1 MLPAHKLKLLSGQL
15 DGVEFT
21 LSPGDTIFH
30 VGPART
36 LHQGQLGTTLA
47 NADNVFYIPGDLA
60 PASFRIHL
68 TDDEVR
74 LEVRAEGAEFWSPQ
88 ELPLNAVVH
97 VVGLA
102 MAVRAEDQAWSAA
115 VLDHRLP
122 VVVDEGLT
130 LPPIN
135 RPSRANGVR
144 RWGAAALVAVVLGA
158 GGWWL
163 YDTQRPATQVRTLEA
178 VLAKSPYNYT
188 VVHDASGRLYA
199 FADNA
204 EAVAWGQRAS
214 QRAGRL
220 QDQYRDRHVEAAR
233 IGSVLDSACV
243 DYAVV
248 RLRSPQRPEVVITA
262 LGMNDVERRR
272 QVQALLAPQMP
283 YAAEIDVRSVGDGE
297 LVSLARAELRA
308 RGISTRAGGQ
318 TGRASISNDVFLDD
332 ASLHAMAR
340 YRDDFVQQWGERR
353 VRISIRLWDDLLKG
367 RSYQYSQDQL
377 LSVGEGRWEFSTA
390 GSR

>member
-21 LSPGDTIFH
+21 LSPGDTVFH

-36 LHQGQLGTTLA
+36 LHQGQLGVTLA

-60 PASFRIHL
+60 AASFRIHL
-68 TDDEVR
+68 GDDSIT
-74 LEVRAEGAEFWSPQ
+74 LEVRTEGADLWSPQ
-88 ELPLNAVVH
+88 DLPLNAVLH

-102 MAVRAEDQAWSAA
+102 LAVRSEHDTWSAA

-122 VVVDEGLT
+122 VMVDEGVT
-130 LPPIN
+130 LPPVT
-135 RPSRANGVR
+135 RPTRSAGAR
-144 RWGAAALVAVVLGA
+144 RWMAAAALLLVVGA
-158 GGWWL
+158 GGWWG
-163 YDTQRPATQVRTLEA
+163 YERQRPATQVRTLEA

-188 VVHDASGRLYA
+188 VVHDADGRLYA
-199 FADNA
+199 FGDSA

-220 QDQYRDRHVEAAR
+220 QDQYRERQVEAAR
-233 IGSVLDSACV
+233 IGAVLDSASV
-243 DYAVV
+243 AYAVI
-248 RLRSPQRPEVVITA
+248 RLRAPQQPEVVITA
-262 LGMNDVERRR
+262 LGINDVERRQ
-272 QVQALLAPQMP
+272 QVQALLVPHMP
-283 YAAEIDVRSVGDGE
+283 YATRIDVRSVGDGQ
-297 LVSLARAELRA
+297 LVAMARDELRA
-308 RGISTRAGGQ
+308 RGITTRTGNHA
-318 TGRASISNDVFLDD
+318 GRASISNDVFLDD

-377 LSVGEGRWEFSTA
+377 LSVGEGRWDFSTA

>member
-21 LSPGDTIFH
+21 LSPGDTVFH

-36 LHQGQLGTTLA
+36 LHQGQLGATLA

-60 PASFRIHL
+60 AASFRIHL
-68 TDDEVR
+68 GGERIT
-74 LEVRAEGAEFWSPQ
+74 LEVRTEGADLWSPQ
-88 ELPLNAVVH
+88 DLPLNAVLH

-102 MAVRAEDQAWSAA
+102 LAIRSEHDTWSSA

-122 VVVDEGLT
+122 VLVDEGLT
-130 LPPIN
+130 LTPVT
-135 RPSRANGVR
+135 RPTRSAGAR
-144 RWGAAALVAVVLGA
+144 RWIAVAALAVVVGA
-158 GGWWL
+158 GGWWG
-163 YDTQRPATQVRTLEA
+163 YERQRPATQVRTLEA

-188 VVHDASGRLYA
+188 VVHDADGRLYA
-199 FADNA
+199 FGDSA

-220 QDQYRDRHVEAAR
+220 QDQYRERNAEAAR
-233 IGSVLDSACV
+233 IGAVLDSASV
-243 DYAVV
+243 AYAVI
-248 RLRSPQRPEVVITA
+248 RLRAPQQPEVVITA
-262 LGMNDVERRR
+262 LGINDVERRQ
-272 QVQALLAPQMP
+272 QVQALLVPHMP
-283 YAAEIDVRSVGDGE
+283 YATRIDVRSVGDGQ
-297 LVSLARAELRA
+297 LVAMARDELRA
-308 RGISTRAGGQ
+308 RGITTRTGNHA
-318 TGRASISNDVFLDD
+318 GRASISNDVFLDD

-377 LSVGEGRWEFSTA
+377 LSVGEGRWDFSTA

>member
-1 MLPAHKLKLLSGQL
+1 MFPAHKLKLLSGPL

-21 LSPGDTIFH
+21 LSPGDTVFH

-36 LHQGQLGTTLA
+36 LHQGQLGATLA

-60 PASFRIHL
+60 PASFRVHL
-68 TDDEVR
+68 TDDSIT
-74 LEVRAEGAEFWSPQ
+74 LEVRTEGSDLWLPR
-88 ELPLNAVVH
+88 ELPLNVVVH
-97 VVGLA
+97 VAGLA
-102 MAVRAEDQAWSAA
+102 LAVRPEAESWSTA

-122 VVVDEGLT
+122 VVVDEGVISA
-130 LPPIN
+130 PVK
-135 RPSRANGVR
+135 RPARVVGAG
-144 RWGAAALVAVVLGA
+144 RWIAATALVMVVGA

-163 YDTQRPATQVRTLEA
+163 YDRQRPATQVRTLEA
-178 VLAKSPYNYT
+178 VLAKSPYNFA
-188 VVHDASGRLYA
+188 VVHDADGRLYA
-199 FADNA
+199 FGDNA

-220 QDQYRDRHVEAAR
+220 GDQYRDRHVEAAR
-233 IGSVLDSACV
+233 IGAVLDSSSV
-243 DYAVV
+243 PYAVI
-248 RLRSPQRPEVVITA
+248 RLRDPQRPEVVITA
-262 LGMNDVERRR
+262 LGMNDVERRA
-272 QVQALLAPQMP
+272 QVQALLVPQMP
-283 YAAEIDVRSVGDGE
+283 YAASIDVRSVGDSQ
-297 LVSLARAELRA
+297 LVAMARDELRA
-308 RGISTRAGGQ
+308 RGISTRAGNHA
-318 TGRASISNDVFLDD
+318 GRASISNDVFLDD

>member
-21 LSPGDTIFH
+21 LSPGDTVFH

-36 LHQGQLGTTLA
+36 LHQGQLGATLA

-68 TDDEVR
+68 GEDSITLDVRPEGDDI
-74 LEVRAEGAEFWSPQ
+74 WSPQ
-88 ELPLNAVVH
+88 ALPLNAVVH
-97 VVGLA
+97 VAGLA
-102 MAVRAEDQAWSAA
+102 LAVRSEHDTWSAA

-122 VVVDEGLT
+122 VVVDDGAT
-130 LPPIN
+130 FTPVT
-135 RPSRANGVR
+135 RPTRSAGAR
-144 RWGAAALVAVVLGA
+144 RWIAVAVLAVVVGA
-158 GGWWL
+158 GGWWG
-163 YDTQRPATQVRTLEA
+163 YERQRPATQVRTLEA

-188 VVHDASGRLYA
+188 VVHDAEGRLYA
-199 FADNA
+199 FGDSA

-220 QDQYRDRHVEAAR
+220 HDQYRERQMEAAR
-233 IGSVLDSACV
+233 IGAVLDSASV
-243 DYAVV
+243 AYAVI
-248 RLRSPQRPEVVITA
+248 RLRAPQQPEVVITA

-272 QVQALLAPQMP
+272 QVQALLVPQMP
-283 YAAEIDVRSVGDGE
+283 YAASIDVRSVGDGQ
-297 LVSLARAELRA
+297 LVAMARDELRA
-308 RGISTRAGGQ
+308 RGITTRTGNHA
-318 TGRASISNDVFLDD
+318 GRASISNDVFLDD

>member
-1 MLPAHKLKLLSGQL
+1 MLSAHKLKLLSGQL

-21 LSPGDTIFH
+21 LSPGDTVFH
-30 VGPART
+30 VGPARS
-36 LHQGQLGTTLA
+36 LHQSQLGATLA

-60 PASFRIHL
+60 PASFRIQVA
-68 TDDEVR
+68 DEGAR
-74 LEVRAEGAEFWSPQ
+74 LEVRDEGHDHWSPQ

-97 VVGLA
+97 VAGLA
-102 MAVRAEDQAWSAA
+102 LAVRAEGEAWSSA

-122 VVVDEGLT
+122 VVVDEGSAPHAT
-130 LPPIN
+130 P
-135 RPSRANGVR
+135 RPRRAAGLRGWAV
-144 RWGAAALVAVVLGA
+144 AAAVVAVVA
-158 GGWWL
+158 TGGWWS
-163 YDTQRPATQVRTLEA
+163 YDRQRPATQVRTLETA
-178 VLAKSPYNYT
+178 LARSPYTYT
-188 VVHDASGRLYA
+188 VVHDEDGRLYA
-199 FADNA
+199 FGDSA

-220 QDQYRDRHVEAAR
+220 HDQYRERHAEAAR
-233 IGSVLDSACV
+233 IGAVLDSAGV
-243 DYAVV
+243 PYAVI
-248 RLRSPQRPEVVITA
+248 RLRSPQEPEVVITA
-262 LGMNDVERRR
+262 LGLDDAGRRR

-283 YAAEIDVRSVGDGE
+283 YATRIDVRSVGDAQ
-297 LVSLARAELRA
+297 LVEIARAELRA
-308 RGISTRAGGQ
+308 RGISTRAGAQ
-318 TGRASISNDVFLDD
+318 AGRASVSNDVFLDD

-377 LSVGEGRWEFSTA
+377 LSVGEGRWDFSTA

>member
-21 LSPGDTIFH
+21 LSPGDTVFH

-36 LHQGQLGTTLA
+36 LHQGQLGATLA

-60 PASFRIHL
+60 AASFRIHL
-68 TDDEVR
+68 GDDSIT
-74 LEVRAEGAEFWSPQ
+74 LEVRTDGADLWSPQ
-88 ELPLNAVVH
+88 DLPLNAVLH
-97 VVGLA
+97 VAGLA
-102 MAVRAEDQAWSAA
+102 LAIRSEHDTWSSA

-122 VVVDEGLT
+122 VLVDEGLNLT
-130 LPPIN
+130 PVK
-135 RPSRANGVR
+135 RPTRSAGAR
-144 RWGAAALVAVVLGA
+144 RWIAAAALLLVVGA
-158 GGWWL
+158 GGWL
-163 YDTQRPATQVRTLEA
+163 GYERQRPATQVRTLEA

-188 VVHDASGRLYA
+188 VVHDADGRLYA
-199 FADNA
+199 FGDSA

-220 QDQYRDRHVEAAR
+220 QDQYRERHAEAAR
-233 IGSVLDSACV
+233 IGAVLDSASV
-243 DYAVV
+243 AYAVI
-248 RLRSPQRPEVVITA
+248 RLRAPQQPEVVITA
-262 LGMNDVERRR
+262 LGINDVERRQ
-272 QVQALLAPQMP
+272 QVQAMLVPHMP
-283 YAAEIDVRSVGDGE
+283 YATRIDVRSVGDGQ
-297 LVSLARAELRA
+297 LVAMARDELRA
-308 RGISTRAGGQ
+308 RGITTRTGNHA
-318 TGRASISNDVFLDD
+318 GRASISNDVFLDD

-377 LSVGEGRWEFSTA
+377 LSVGEGRWDFSTA

>member
-1 MLPAHKLKLLSGQL
+1 MLPAHKLKLLSGPL

-21 LSPGDTIFH
+21 LSPGDTVFH

-36 LHQGQLGTTLA
+36 LQQGQLGATLA

-60 PASFRIHL
+60 PASFRVHL
-68 TDDEVR
+68 AEDAIT
-74 LEVRAEGAEFWSPQ
+74 LEVRTEGADLWVPQ

-102 MAVRAEDQAWSAA
+102 LAVRSDNDAWSAE
-115 VLDHRLP
+115 VLGHRLP
-122 VVVDEGLT
+122 VVVDDGPT
-130 LPPIN
+130 LPPMK
-135 RPSRANGVR
+135 RHPRAAGAR
-144 RWGAAALVAVVLGA
+144 RWVAAAALVVGVGT

-163 YDTQRPATQVRTLEA
+163 YDRQRPATQVRTLEA

-188 VVHDASGRLYA
+188 VVHDAEGRLYA
-199 FADNA
+199 FGDNA

-233 IGSVLDSACV
+233 IGAVLDSASV
-243 DYAVV
+243 PYAVI
-248 RLRSPQRPEVVITA
+248 RLGTPQRPEVVITA
-262 LGMNDVERRR
+262 LGLNDGERQR
-272 QVQALLAPQMP
+272 QVQALLVPQMP
-283 YAAEIDVRSVGDGE
+283 YAASIDVRLVGDGQ
-297 LVSLARAELRA
+297 LVAIARDELRA
-308 RGISTRAGGQ
+308 RGITTRTGNHS
-318 TGRASISNDVFLDD
+318 GRASISNDVFLDD
-332 ASLHAMAR
+332 ASLHAMAQ
-340 YRDDFVQQWGERR
+340 YRDYFVQQWGERR

>member
-21 LSPGDTIFH
+21 LSPGDTVFH

-36 LHQGQLGTTLA
+36 LQQGQLGATLA

-60 PASFRIHL
+60 PASFRFHL
-68 TDDEVR
+68 GDDR
-74 LEVRAEGAEFWSPQ
+74 ITLEVRAEGADVWSPQ
-88 ELPLNAVVH
+88 DLPLNSVVH
-97 VVGLA
+97 VAGLA
-102 MAVRAEDQAWSAA
+102 LAVRAGTDTWSAA

-122 VVVDEGLT
+122 VLVDDGT
-130 LPPIN
+130 PYTPVM
-135 RPSRANGVR
+135 RPTRGAGAR
-144 RWGAAALVAVVLGA
+144 RWIAVAALVMVVGA

-163 YDTQRPATQVRTLEA
+163 YDRQQPATQVRTLEA

-188 VVHDASGRLYA
+188 VVHDADGRLYA
-199 FADNA
+199 FADSA

-214 QRAGRL
+214 QRAGRQ
-220 QDQYRDRHVEAAR
+220 QDQYRERHVEAAR
-233 IGSVLDSACV
+233 IGAVLDSASV
-243 DYAVV
+243 PYAVI
-248 RLRSPQRPEVVITA
+248 RLRTPQRPEVVITA
-262 LGMNDVERRR
+262 LGLNDAERQR
-272 QVQALLAPQMP
+272 QVQALLVPQMP
-283 YAAEIDVRSVGDGE
+283 YAASIDVRLVGDGQ
-297 LVSLARAELRA
+297 LVAIARDELRA
-308 RGISTRAGGQ
+308 RGITTRTGNHA
-318 TGRASISNDVFLDD
+318 GRASISNDVFLDD
-332 ASLHAMAR
+332 ASLHAMAQ

-377 LSVGEGRWEFSTA
+377 LSVGEGRWDFSTA

>member
-21 LSPGDTIFH
+21 LSPGDTVFH

-36 LHQGQLGTTLA
+36 LHQGQLGATLA

-60 PASFRIHL
+60 AASFRIHL
-68 TDDEVR
+68 GGDSIT
-74 LEVRAEGAEFWSPQ
+74 LEVRTEGADLWSPQ
-88 ELPLNAVVH
+88 DLPLNAVLH

-102 MAVRAEDQAWSAA
+102 LAIRSEHDTWSSA

-122 VVVDEGLT
+122 VLVDEGLT
-130 LPPIN
+130 LTPVT
-135 RPSRANGVR
+135 RPTRSAGAR
-144 RWGAAALVAVVLGA
+144 RWIAAAVLLLVVGA
-158 GGWWL
+158 GGWWG
-163 YDTQRPATQVRTLEA
+163 YERQRPATQVRTLEA
-178 VLAKSPYNYT
+178 VLARSPYNYT
-188 VVHDASGRLYA
+188 VVHDADGRLYA
-199 FADNA
+199 FGDSA

-220 QDQYRDRHVEAAR
+220 QDQYRERQVEAAR
-233 IGSVLDSACV
+233 IGAVLDSASV
-243 DYAVV
+243 AYAVI
-248 RLRSPQRPEVVITA
+248 RLRAPRQPEVVITA
-262 LGMNDVERRR
+262 LGINDVERRQ
-272 QVQALLAPQMP
+272 QVQALLVPHMP
-283 YAAEIDVRSVGDGE
+283 YATRIDVRSVGDGQ
-297 LVSLARAELRA
+297 LVAMARDELRA
-308 RGISTRAGGQ
+308 RGITTRTGNHA
-318 TGRASISNDVFLDD
+318 GRASISNDVFLDD

-377 LSVGEGRWEFSTA
+377 LSVGEGRWDFSTA

>member
-21 LSPGDTIFH
+21 LSPGDTVFH

-74 LEVRAEGAEFWSPQ
+74 LEVRAEGAEYWSPQ

-97 VVGLA
+97 VAGLA

-122 VVVDEGLT
+122 VVVNEGLT
-130 LPPIN
+130 LPQVN
-135 RPSRANGVR
+135 RPARAHGAR
-144 RWGAAALVAVVLGA
+144 RWAAAAVVAVVLGA

-233 IGSVLDSACV
+233 IGSVLDSARV

-297 LVSLARAELRA
+297 LVSMARAELRA

-318 TGRASISNDVFLDD
+318 AGRASISNDVFLDD

>member
-1 MLPAHKLKLLSGQL
+1 LKLLSGQL

-21 LSPGDTIFH
+21 LSPGDTVFH
-30 VGPART
+30 VGSART
-36 LHQGQLGTTLA
+36 LHQGQLGATLA

-60 PASFRIHL
+60 PASFRVHL
-68 TDDEVR
+68 GEDAVTLDVR
-74 LEVRAEGAEFWSPQ
+74 TEGADLWLPQ

-97 VVGLA
+97 VAGLA
-102 MAVRAEDQAWSAA
+102 LAIRSEGDAWSAA

-122 VVVDEGLT
+122 VVVDDST
-130 LPPIN
+130 TFAPVKS
-135 RPSRANGVR
+135 PSRSAGAR
-144 RWGAAALVAVVLGA
+144 RWVAAAALVMVVGA

-163 YDTQRPATQVRTLEA
+163 YDRQRPATQVRTLEA

-188 VVHDASGRLYA
+188 VVHNDAGRLYA
-199 FADNA
+199 FGDSA

-220 QDQYRDRHVEAAR
+220 HDQYRERHAEATR
-233 IGSVLDSACV
+233 IGGVLDSASV
-243 DYAVV
+243 PYAVV
-248 RLRSPQRPEVVITA
+248 RLRTPQRPEVVITA
-262 LGMNDVERRR
+262 LGADDAERRR
-272 QVQALLAPQMP
+272 QVQALLVPQMP
-283 YAAEIDVRSVGDGE
+283 YATSIDVRSVGDAQ
-297 LVSLARAELRA
+297 LVAIARAELRA
-308 RGISTRAGGQ
+308 RGISTRAGDHA
-318 TGRASISNDVFLDD
+318 GRASISNDVFLDD

>member
-21 LSPGDTIFH
+21 LSPGDTVFH

-36 LHQGQLGTTLA
+36 LQQGQLGATLA

-60 PASFRIHL
+60 PASFRFHL
-68 TDDEVR
+68 GDDSIT
-74 LEVRAEGAEFWSPQ
+74 LEVRAEGDDVWSPQ
-88 ELPLNAVVH
+88 DLPLNSVVH
-97 VVGLA
+97 VAGLA
-102 MAVRAEDQAWSAA
+102 LAVRADTDTWSAA

-122 VVVDEGLT
+122 VLVDEGT
-130 LPPIN
+130 PYTPVM
-135 RPSRANGVR
+135 RPTRGAGAR
-144 RWGAAALVAVVLGA
+144 RWIAVAALVMVVGA

-163 YDTQRPATQVRTLEA
+163 YDRQRPATQVRTLEA

-188 VVHDASGRLYA
+188 VVHDADGRLYA
-199 FADNA
+199 FSDSA

-220 QDQYRDRHVEAAR
+220 QDQYRERHMEAAR
-233 IGSVLDSACV
+233 IGAVLDSASV
-243 DYAVV
+243 PYAVI
-248 RLRSPQRPEVVITA
+248 RLRTPQRPEVVITA
-262 LGMNDVERRR
+262 LGLNDAERQR
-272 QVQALLAPQMP
+272 QVQALLVPQMP
-283 YAAEIDVRSVGDGE
+283 YAASIDVRLVGDGQ
-297 LVSLARAELRA
+297 LVAIARDELRA
-308 RGISTRAGGQ
+308 RGITTRAGSHA
-318 TGRASISNDVFLDD
+318 GRASISNDVFLDD
-332 ASLHAMAR
+332 ASLHAMAQ

-377 LSVGEGRWEFSTA
+377 LSVGEGRWDFSTA